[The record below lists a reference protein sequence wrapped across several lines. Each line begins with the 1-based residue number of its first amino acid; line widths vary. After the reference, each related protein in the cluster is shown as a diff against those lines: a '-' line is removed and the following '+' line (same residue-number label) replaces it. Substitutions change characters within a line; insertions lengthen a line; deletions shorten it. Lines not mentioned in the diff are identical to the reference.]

1 MEAKFRY
8 IPIIRRR
15 KVLPSFLS
23 ENITLLTIDY
33 SKRVIDKTH
42 RPLSPDG
49 EKPTEGTIIALD
61 TEFVSIRQPEIEVNS
76 EGERQTIRPIA
87 HALARVSVVRGSGV
101 DQGFPFIDDYINCKD
116 TIVDY
121 LTSYSGISPGDL
133 DPRQSRHNLVSLK
146 IAYKKL
152 WILLNL
158 GCKFVGHGLKTDFR
172 VINIQIPK
180 THVIDT
186 ADLFFIPA
194 KQRKLGLAFLAWYL
208 FREDIQVETHDSI
221 EDARTALRLWKK
233 WEEWVAAEENGGAP
247 VEDLLMEVYRVGQ
260 ASSFRPPGFNARKE
274 RERERE
280 REGKDISRTN
290 TPPGSSEDGGS
301 SLKGPS
307 TPVRKQLGALTF
319 GSGGSGSANGSG
331 LSSFGGGGGGWTPG
345 KGSPM
350 R

>member
-1 MEAKFRY
+1 MF
-8 IPIIRRR
+8 
-15 KVLPSFLS
+15 LPSLRVRFIA
-23 ENITLLTIDY
+23 NTIY
-33 SKRVIDKTH
+33 SMHVINKTH
-42 RPLSPDG
+42 KPLSRNG
-49 EKPTEGTIIALD
+49 ETPTEGTLIALD

-87 HALARVSVVRGSGV
+87 HALARVSVVRGSGENE
-101 DQGFPFIDDYINCKD
+101 GLPFIDDYINCKD

-133 DPRQSRHNLVSLK
+133 DPRRSKHNLVSLK

-180 THVIDT
+180 DHVIDT
-186 ADLFFIPA
+186 AELFFIPA

-221 EDARTALRLWKK
+221 EDARTALRLWRK
-233 WEEWVAAEENGGAP
+233 WEEWVECEGLGGAL
-247 VEDLLMEVYRVGQ
+247 VEDLLAEVYRVGQ
-260 ASSFRPPGFNARKE
+260 ARNFRPPGFNARREKE

-280 REGKDISRTN
+280 GRDISRTN
-290 TPPGSSEDGGS
+290 TPPGSIEDGGV

-307 TPVRKQLGALTF
+307 TPIRKALGTLSF
-319 GSGGSGSANGSG
+319 GSGGSGSTNGNGNGIG
-331 LSSFGGGGGGWTPG
+331 LSSFGGGDGGWTPG
-345 KGSPM
+345 KGSPL